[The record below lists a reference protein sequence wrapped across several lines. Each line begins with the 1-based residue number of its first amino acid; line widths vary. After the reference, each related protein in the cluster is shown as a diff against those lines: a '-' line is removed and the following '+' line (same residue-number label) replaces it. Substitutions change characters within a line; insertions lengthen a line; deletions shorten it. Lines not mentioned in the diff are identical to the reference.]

1 MPGGL
6 ENGRTGYVS
15 MGSGLVRIDAVED
28 ATEPKDMDLDDC
40 DPNDMDLEESESKDT
55 S

>member
-15 MGSGLVRIDAVED
+15 MGSGFVRIDALED
-28 ATEPKDMDLDDC
+28 ATELKDMALDDC
-40 DPNDMDLEESESKDT
+40 DPRDMDLEESESNET